1 MNKRT
6 LTAVATALAATV
18 TLGAAGCSGSKHPSG
33 GHGADGKNPATAN
46 QGAVVGGTPQKGGTL
61 TVLSNQDFT
70 HLDPARNWVMS
81 DMDFGTRLLYRTL
94 VTYKA
99 APGTAGGEARPRPRR
114 PTSAPPPTAPR
125 PGPSPSRRA

>member
-1 MNKRT
+1 M
-6 LTAVATALAATV
+6 
-18 TLGAAGCSGSKHPSG
+18 
-33 GHGADGKNPATAN
+33 
-46 QGAVVGGTPQKGGTL
+46 VGGTPQKGGTL

-81 DMDFGTRLLYRTL
+81 DMEFGTRLLYRTL

-99 APGTAGGEARPRPRR
+99 APGTGAVNSSRTSR

-125 PGPSPSRRA
+125 PGPSASSRE

>member
-6 LTAVATALAATV
+6 CTAPAVALAATLA
-18 TLGAAGCSGSKHPSG
+18 LGAAGCSGGKHTGAGEG
-33 GHGADGKNPATAN
+33 GGKNPAVAN
-46 QGAVVGGTPQKGGTL
+46 VGKVVGGTPVRGGTL

-99 APGTAGGEARPRPRR
+99 V
-114 PTSAPPPTAPR
+114 
-125 PGPSPSRRA
+125 